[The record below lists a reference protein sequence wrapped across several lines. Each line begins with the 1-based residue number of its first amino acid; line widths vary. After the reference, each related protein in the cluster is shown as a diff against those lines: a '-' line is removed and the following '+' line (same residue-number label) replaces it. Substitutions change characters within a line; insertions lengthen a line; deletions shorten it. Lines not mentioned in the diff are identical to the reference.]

1 MLDHCTYWIMVNSA
15 YFVKSTPTAFSV
27 SFNTLHVCYRHI
39 KDNVAGVYWKPCLQP
54 NSCLNFLQ
62 QFSIHTVLYMSI
74 LNIFYQ
80 RAWARGNSWF
90 KCKSVEEGKDQEFIQ
105 SNIIPD
111 LSRERNSGRWLYT
124 QSLRIGIIKTYNL
137 SEGRLFRATIQH
149 RQNNSDNQSKVKS
162 IQSNTLPD
170 YIFISKVSSL

>member
-15 YFVKSTPTAFSV
+15 FFVKSTPTAFSV

-62 QFSIHTVLYMSI
+62 QFSVHTVLYMSI

-137 SEGRLFRATIQH
+137 SGGDFLGPPYSTDKTTLIIKVRL
-149 RQNNSDNQSKVKS
+149 NWYNQ
-162 IQSNTLPD
+162 IPYLTT
-170 YIFISKVSSL
+170 FSSL